1 MSSVELPKL
10 VFVTG
15 NKNKLLEV
23 QAILNGTIDV
33 ESHKI
38 DLPELQGETQE
49 IAKQKCKIASELVM
63 NCMQKFRGLNGPCI
77 TEDTALCFNALNGLP
92 GPYIKWFQDSI
103 GHAGINKMLDGFDDR
118 SAYAL
123 CTFGYCEGPG
133 HEPIIFEGRTNGKI
147 VSARGPATFG
157 WDAIFQPDGFEE
169 TYAQLDKKIK
179 NSISHRG
186 KALELL
192 KKYFEDKT
200 TKH

>member
-1 MSSVELPKL
+1 MSATKELPKL

-15 NKNKLLEV
+15 NKNKLSEV
-23 QAILNGTIDV
+23 QAILKGVIDV

-38 DLPELQGETQE
+38 DLPELQGETEE
-49 IAKQKCKIASELVM
+49 IAKQKSKLAAEI
-63 NCMQKFRGLNGPCI
+63 LNGPCI

-147 VSARGPATFG
+147 VAARGPGTFG

-169 TYAQLDKKIK
+169 TYAQLDKDIK
-179 NSISHRG
+179 NTISHRG
-186 KALELL
+186 KALDVL
-192 KKYFEDKT
+192 KKYFEDKEQQQ
-200 TKH
+200 KA